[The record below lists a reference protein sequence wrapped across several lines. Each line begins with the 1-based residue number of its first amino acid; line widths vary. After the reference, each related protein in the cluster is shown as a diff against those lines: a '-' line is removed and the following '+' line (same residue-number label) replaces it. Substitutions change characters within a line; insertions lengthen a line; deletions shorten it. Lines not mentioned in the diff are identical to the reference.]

1 MNAKAWKRGGLC
13 GLDVEAEVGT
23 GEVQKGFTRVADW
36 TLKWWEAW
44 RKSKRDEKERR
55 IGR

>member
-1 MNAKAWKRGGLC
+1 M
-13 GLDVEAEVGT
+13 DVEAVGGT
-23 GEVQKGFTRVADW
+23 EKVQKGFTGVADW
-36 TLKWWEAW
+36 TLKRWEAW